1 MEELVRSNDMVL
13 MSFVQTLLDEVGIR
27 HFVADENMSVL
38 EGSLGVLARRLMVD
52 TDAAD
57 EARRL
62 LTDAG
67 LGDELREV
75 PAA

>member
-27 HFVADENMSVL
+27 HFVADENMSVM

-52 TDAAD
+52 ADSAD

-67 LGDELREV
+67 LGNELRQV
-75 PAA
+75 S

>member
-27 HFVADENMSVL
+27 HFVADENMSVM

-52 TDAAD
+52 AGAAN

-67 LGDELREV
+67 LGDELRPA

>member
-13 MSFVQTLLDEVGIR
+13 MSFVQTLLDEVGIK
-27 HFVADENMSVL
+27 HFVADENMSVM

-52 TDAAD
+52 ADAAD

-67 LGDELREV
+67 LGDELR
-75 PAA
+75 PAAA

>member
-1 MEELVRSNDMVL
+1 MVL

-27 HFVADENMSVL
+27 HFVADENMSVV
-38 EGSLGVLARRLMVD
+38 EGSLGILAKRLMVD
-52 TDAAD
+52 GNAAD

-67 LGDELREV
+67 VGDELR
-75 PAA
+75 PAQA

>member
-1 MEELVRSNDMVL
+1 MIELVRSNDAVL
-13 MSFVQTLLDEVGIR
+13 LSFVQSLLDEVGIR

-52 TDAAD
+52 GDAID
-57 EARRL
+57 QARRL

-67 LGDELREV
+67 VGDELR
-75 PAA
+75 PATN